1 MRKSILFLLLILTVF
16 LNVKLNAQE
25 LKNTGAFYKTTTNIL
40 IAINTFDEVNN
51 GGLEKETAILKIDK
65 NLNAINSLFETLKE
79 KYAKDEDFKE
89 YEGWVSG
96 IEKSLEFMK
105 KDEPTYAFMCSL
117 IKLNIYDF
125 VNGKY

>member
-1 MRKSILFLLLILTVF
+1 MRKSILMLVF
-16 LNVKLNAQE
+16 SVFFTISLNAQE

-40 IAINTFDEVNN
+40 TAINTFDEVNN
-51 GGLEKETAILKIDK
+51 GNLEKETAILKIDK
-65 NLNAINSLFETLKE
+65 NLNAINSLFDTLKE

-89 YEGWVSG
+89 FEGWVSG
-96 IEKSLEFMK
+96 IVKSLEFMK